1 MINQTLF
8 PNKLSDDSEL
18 QRHYELAQKFFQEDQ
33 YFQAVA
39 LYRTYMCLS
48 NKIRDDVCCRLA
60 NAYYQLGLYSI
71 AAQSIKHV
79 QYARD
84 FFSENFLSSINSKAY
99 IGDDGLTKL
108 SHHTYIRLKLLADH
122 IRTLY
127 PENLSTI
134 RLLDIG
140 GGTGYLACFL
150 PEIQYVLADPSV
162 NGISALNLP
171 FQSNSFDCV
180 VACHVLE
187 HIEDASKSAFMDN
200 LCSLARSH
208 VVLLNPFLTGND
220 CADSFADEILQ
231 MGWEIT
237 GAPWAKE
244 HLDSGL
250 PSLDFIKEYTRYH
263 QYPLS
268 IAANNSYAFTALY
281 VLMEHFAL
289 VANKTE
295 EFKKINK
302 LFNRMD
308 PEMMSNAS
316 FPNDFTCVIDV
327 RDQEKK

>member
-1 MINQTLF
+1 MTDSEAALQQFHLARLEYMEHHYFQAAALFRTGMALDKNHEDTVVCNLAEAYYHLGLYRMAADTLARV
-8 PNKLSDDSEL
+8 PHCKNHTTEELMECMNSKEYLSDDG
-18 QRHYELAQKFFQEDQ
+18 
-33 YFQAVA
+33 
-39 LYRTYMCLS
+39 LS
-48 NKIRDDVCCRLA
+48 T
-60 NAYYQLGLYSI
+60 I
-71 AAQSIKHV
+71 A
-79 QYARD
+79 
-84 FFSENFLSSINSKAY
+84 
-99 IGDDGLTKL
+99 
-108 SHHTYIRLKLLADH
+108 HHTFIRLKILSAQLRA
-122 IRTLY
+122 LY
-127 PENLSTI
+127 PGDMSGV

-140 GGTGYLACFL
+140 GGAGYLACFL

-187 HIEDASKSAFMDN
+187 HIEDASKFAFMDN

-244 HLDSGL
+244 HLDSGV
-250 PSLDFIKEYTRYH
+250 PSLGFIKEYTRYH

-302 LFNRMD
+302 VFNRMD